1 MLPNPELDSCPLAG
15 VGRKCLQV
23 GPKSRMTQ
31 PGRKSFEAK
40 SALYGIGPPPRL
52 AAPPELAEAER
63 RVFAD
68 IVGACEPEHFRPSDM
83 PLLAAYCRAVVLEQQ
98 ASREYAKAPVVGNQ
112 ISAWSIVHAN
122 ALKSMIALSL
132 RLRLSPQGRAKAVST
147 KQPMQLSYYER
158 WALEARDEAEQG

>member
-1 MLPNPELDSCPLAG
+1 
-15 VGRKCLQV
+15 
-23 GPKSRMTQ
+23 MTQ
-31 PGRKSFEAK
+31 PGRKTTEAI
-40 SALYGIGPPPRL
+40 SALSWIGPPPRL
-52 AAPPELAEAER
+52 TAPPELTETER

-83 PLLAAYCRAVVLEQQ
+83 PLLTAYCRAVVLEQQ
-98 ASREYAKAPVVGNQ
+98 SAREYAKAPVVGNQ

-147 KQPMQLSYYER
+147 KRPMQLSYYER
-158 WALEARDEAEQG
+158 AALMEGQRDEVEPD